1 MLKQQTTSAL
11 LLRSRVHLSVPPA
24 PGRLSKEE
32 QPKRYRSKTTM
43 ASQSGSETQGEAET
57 AGRRFGGPLFPLG
70 YKDAAYQWVSS
81 YKTPPQISN
90 ISATTVHMLIVA
102 SRSGQV

>member
-1 MLKQQTTSAL
+1 
-11 LLRSRVHLSVPPA
+11 
-24 PGRLSKEE
+24 
-32 QPKRYRSKTTM
+32 M

-81 YKTPPQISN
+81 SN
-90 ISATTVHMLIVA
+90 STSSDTKYIGYDRAHADSCLP
-102 SRSGQV
+102 